1 MAVEDRVE
9 LSRASLAK
17 YMSESNKRMLSA
29 SKGGV
34 VDMKGDGLEA
44 EKIKRWKVRERM
56 EGVRSKNLHGQFLME
71 IDEIATENSWLRT
84 GYLKKEPEGLLVAA
98 QSQALRTNAIKA
110 KINKSQENSLCCQC
124 HQNNETVN
132 HIVSECPKI
141 ARHNI
146 NRDTTLLQRPNI
158 GIYFVS
164 MGLTLE

>member
-1 MAVEDRVE
+1 
-9 LSRASLAK
+9 
-17 YMSESNKRMLSA
+17 
-29 SKGGV
+29 
-34 VDMKGDGLEA
+34 
-44 EKIKRWKVRERM
+44 M

-71 IDEIATENSWLRT
+71 IDEIAIENSWSWLRT

-124 HQNNETVN
+124 RQNNETVN

-146 NRDTTLLQRPNI
+146 NRDTTLLQSPYI
-158 GIYFVS
+158 GIYCVS